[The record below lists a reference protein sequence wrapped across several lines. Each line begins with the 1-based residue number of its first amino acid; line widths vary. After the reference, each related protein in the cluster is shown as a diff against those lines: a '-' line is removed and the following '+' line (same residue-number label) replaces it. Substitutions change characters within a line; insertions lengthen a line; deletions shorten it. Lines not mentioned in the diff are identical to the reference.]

1 MIPLPDQPLSA
12 EGIYLLMFRPILTGL
27 VFNEIF
33 EQVFWHPRSASRPA
47 PIWRLTQTFLKR
59 RRSNVVNNSLA
70 IKKSQHPI
78 SVNWPWLY
86 VKHQPFI
93 LSFYPF
99 SVFTSHISDIA
110 LSLNLAMWYSQDIY
124 F

>member
-33 EQVFWHPRSASRPA
+33 EQVFWHPRSASRPS

-59 RRSNVVNNSLA
+59 RRSNAVNNSLA

-78 SVNWPWLY
+78 SVNWPWLF
-86 VKHQPFI
+86 VKHQPVI
-93 LSFYPF
+93 MSFYPF
-99 SVFTSHISDIA
+99 SEVPYFHFEVPYTTPTLPISVI
-110 LSLNLAMWYSQDIY
+110 LPCL
-124 F
+124 